1 MLRFCKVG
9 RNDPKL
15 VQKDTKAGR
24 FDGSF
29 RENGQVTPT
38 GTITV
43 DQTVYFSRRRN

>member
-1 MLRFCKVG
+1 MLHFCKVG
-9 RNDPKL
+9 RNDQKT

-38 GTITV
+38 GTITLL
-43 DQTVYFSRRRN
+43 DTVCFTRRRD